1 MSTWR
6 ELLGRDNRAPM
17 VVMAGGVALF
27 AINVY
32 LTTSLLPSAVADIGG
47 QDLYAW
53 TMTVF
58 LVVSV
63 ISSMLVSRWL
73 AGFGARRSYVWAFAL
88 FAAGTVVAGAS
99 PTMTVMLVGRAL
111 QGFGAGL
118 LGGLGFAVVRLVLAP
133 HLWQRSIALMS
144 AMWGVGNFV
153 GPVVGGFFAQIHFW
167 RGAFGL
173 LTLLA
178 LALIA
183 MTLRALP
190 VRRTSGEPAA
200 AVPWMSLALLTTAVG
215 AISVASLVHGI
226 ATWTLLAFAV
236 LAGLGFVGWER
247 RASSRVLPE
256 TTYRGRSPLRW
267 IYLAILVLAAVSTLE
282 TFLPLFGQRIGGLG
296 PLAAG
301 FLGAALSWGWTVASI
316 SASGI
321 ESERGRRA
329 VRICGPLLLGSGL
342 ILYGLLQM
350 RDPAPGVIVAW
361 YAALFVGGCGIG
373 MAMAHWFTAGL
384 RVTDDEAEAAQASAG
399 LNTSQLI
406 ANACGSALAGLLV
419 ALGGPD
425 IVGSARVLSFGFAAL
440 AFCGIAVALR
450 EFAVDRRMR
459 EPDSPTRRGGRRS
472 G

>member
-1 MSTWR
+1 MT
-6 ELLGRDNRAPM
+6 
-17 VVMAGGVALF
+17 VMAGGIALF

-47 QDLYAW
+47 EELYAW

-63 ISSMLVSRWL
+63 ISSMLVARWL
-73 AGFGARRSYVWAFAL
+73 AKFGARRSYVFSFAL
-88 FAAGTVVAGAS
+88 FTAGTIVAGAS

-118 LGGLGFAVVRLVLAP
+118 LGGLGFAVVRLVLPP

-153 GPVVGGFFAQIHFW
+153 GPVVGGFFAEIGFW

-173 LTLLA
+173 LA
-178 LALIA
+178 LFALGLIGL
-183 MTLRALP
+183 TLRSLP
-190 VRRTSGEPAA
+190 ARNADVEEPGP
-200 AVPWMSLALLTTAVG
+200 VPWTSLSLLTAAVG
-215 AISVASLVHGI
+215 AVSVASLVHGA
-226 ATWTLLAFAV
+226 ATWILMAAAV
-236 LAGLGFVGWER
+236 VGGALFVVWER
-247 RASSRVLPE
+247 RASTRVLPE
-256 TTYRGRSPLRW
+256 MTYRGPSPLRW
-267 IYLAILVLAAVSTLE
+267 IYLAILVLAAVSTVE

-301 FLGAALSWGWTVASI
+301 FLGAAISWGWTVSSIAS
-316 SASGI
+316 SGV

-329 VRICGPLLLGSGL
+329 VRLFGPLLLGTGL
-342 ILYGLLQM
+342 IAYGVLQM
-350 RDPAPGVIVAW
+350 NDPSTGVIVAW
-361 YAALFVGGCGIG
+361 FAVLFVGGCGIG

-384 RVTDDEAEAAQASAG
+384 RVTDDETQAPQVSAG

-419 ALGGPD
+419 AIGGPD
-425 IVGSARVLSFGFAAL
+425 IVDSAKMLSYGFAVL
-440 AFCGIAVALR
+440 AFCGIVVALR
-450 EFAVDRRMR
+450 EFVVDRRWR
-459 EPDSPTRRGGRRS
+459 ASTASE
-472 G
+472 